1 MRISDWSSDV
11 CSSDLVDAFWDDDS
25 GLPLV
30 LDPLD
35 LVTELSTMM
44 SVFAAQRFERVA
56 AMHREAL
63 TEVTTFSGASLEII
77 ERSLRLDLAAALHLQ
92 EHADVRLLLTRQGR
106 GARSPH
112 MYHPRGGASPSAAHH
127 T

>member
-1 MRISDWSSDV
+1 MVRERFDPAGEPVDP
-11 CSSDLVDAFWDDDS
+11 VDAFWDDDS

-35 LVTELSTMM
+35 LVTEVSTMM

-63 TEVTTFSGASLEII
+63 TEVTTFRGASLEII
-77 ERSLRLDLAAALHLQ
+77 ERSLRLELAAALQ
-92 EHADVRLLLTRQGR
+92 MKIGR
-106 GARSPH
+106 
-112 MYHPRGGASPSAAHH
+112 ASCRERVCQYV
-127 T
+127 

>member
-35 LVTELSTMM
+35 LVTEVSTMM

-63 TEVTTFSGASLEII
+63 TEVTTFRGASLEII
-77 ERSLRLDLAAALHLQ
+77 ERSLRLELAAALQ
-92 EHADVRLLLTRQGR
+92 MTEHADRTSVV
-106 GARSPH
+106 
-112 MYHPRGGASPSAAHH
+112 
-127 T
+127 